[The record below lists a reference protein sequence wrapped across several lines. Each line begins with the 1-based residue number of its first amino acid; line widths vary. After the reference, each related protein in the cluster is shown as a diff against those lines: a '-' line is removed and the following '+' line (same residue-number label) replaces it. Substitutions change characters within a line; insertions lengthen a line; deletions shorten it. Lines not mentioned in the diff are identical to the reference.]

1 MVNNKTSAIS
11 LFQDKTT
18 VPYEFNRVAK
28 KYDIATFLSQGYE
41 SDLQRSVDRLE
52 LKGND
57 LVLDLCC
64 GTGKST
70 ICCINN
76 LRTGKVIGI
85 DNSEEMLRVAEN
97 KFRRQFTRER
107 LEFIQKDVME
117 LDYDD
122 NYADAIFMA
131 YGIRNMPNY
140 KECLQNLIRILKP
153 GGKIAFHEYS
163 LTNNFFSHLYWKAL
177 GYSVVI
183 PISTILS
190 GSSTIFKYLVKSV
203 DKFLSPQEF
212 VNLLEETG
220 FVNVK
225 KHNMPSWR
233 KPILRTFSAA
243 KPGKLI

>member
-1 MVNNKTSAIS
+1 MILDSKKISAQTLFENKNE
-11 LFQDKTT
+11 
-18 VPYEFNRVAK
+18 VPFEFNRVAK
-28 KYDIATFLSQGYE
+28 RYDLATFLSQGYQN
-41 SDLQRSVDRLE
+41 DLQRSVDLIE
-52 LKGND
+52 LNGD
-57 LVLDLCC
+57 ELVLDLCC

-76 LRTGKVIGI
+76 LKTGKVIGI

-97 KFRRQFTRER
+97 KYHKQFDRER

-117 LDYDD
+117 LDYED
-122 NYADAIFMA
+122 NSVDAIFMA

-140 KECLQNLIRILKP
+140 KKCLQNLFRILKP
-153 GGKIAFHEYS
+153 GGKVALHEYS
-163 LTNNFFSHLYWKAL
+163 LKKNFFSHLYWKVL
-177 GYSVVI
+177 GYGVVI

-203 DKFLSPQEF
+203 DKFLPPQEF
-212 VNLLEETG
+212 INLLEETG

-243 KPGKLI
+243 KPDN